1 MAELLSSVEFEFSTD
16 FAIMNV
22 MQAGESP
29 GPPGGFAGSVPG
41 GLGALCGAK
50 YSRVSTRLERWS
62 AAPPLDNSW
71 DDMDELPFEALDH
84 GGLVQA
90 SGFDQPPTDEG
101 LSLDGFE
108 TGRVRV
114 LARGRHRYY
123 YGGDVDYAALPREEW
138 LLQFFPASGH
148 PQPLAGGP
156 RRLAGPGMQG
166 ARWSTGW
173 TSALHAWTQT
183 GWSAFLLGSRGF
195 SAVSSALHNL
205 QRPVS
210 AFELATVASRLI
222 WRAPNQ
228 AVTALDAADPFSTPI
243 GGGAPRPDPLADIHG
258 SPQNTIGDAIAAMRA
273 LRLLISTGLG
283 EDELLIPN
291 PAPGFV
297 WESTP
302 LEDKLIV
309 ALRVQIGSRDFG
321 PLADDIGNALLWAGP
336 AGLDTTTREL
346 ALRWSTDVRSIR
358 GALSLLQEKGAI
370 TADIPSE
377 QLDDAPLLITPT
389 RSHA

>member
-1 MAELLSSVEFEFSTD
+1 
-16 FAIMNV
+16 
-22 MQAGESP
+22 
-29 GPPGGFAGSVPG
+29 
-41 GLGALCGAK
+41 
-50 YSRVSTRLERWS
+50 
-62 AAPPLDNSW
+62 
-71 DDMDELPFEALDH
+71 
-84 GGLVQA
+84 
-90 SGFDQPPTDEG
+90 
-101 LSLDGFE
+101 
-108 TGRVRV
+108 
-114 LARGRHRYY
+114 
-123 YGGDVDYAALPREEW
+123 
-138 LLQFFPASGH
+138 
-148 PQPLAGGP
+148 
-156 RRLAGPGMQG
+156 
-166 ARWSTGW
+166 
-173 TSALHAWTQT
+173 
-183 GWSAFLLGSRGF
+183 
-195 SAVSSALHNL
+195 
-205 QRPVS
+205 
-210 AFELATVASRLI
+210 
-222 WRAPNQ
+222 
-228 AVTALDAADPFSTPI
+228 
-243 GGGAPRPDPLADIHG
+243 
-258 SPQNTIGDAIAAMRA
+258 
-273 LRLLISTGLG
+273 LLISTGLG